1 MKKLLSILVAAA
13 LITALLAGCAT
24 NDTSANSGSSNDS
37 SSTSNGTS
45 NGTTTVES
53 IKKVGKLVVATSP
66 DFPPYEY
73 MQGSTPVGIDMDI
86 AKAIA
91 DDMGVELQI
100 DIMDFDGVLAAIS
113 TGKCDLG
120 LSALSVQPDRIE
132 SMEFSDKYFDS
143 TVKILVRIDSDI
155 KTSADLAGKKV
166 AVQLGTI
173 SDSVSVELGANVTRM
188 KKDSEGIME
197 LQNGRVDAV
206 VTDAGPAA
214 VYAANNPD
222 TLFMLE
228 EDLASEDI
236 YSVATK
242 KGNKDLIEQVNKTIK
257 RLLDEGKIEEFI
269 ENHKDA
275 E

>member
-1 MKKLLSILVAAA
+1 MKKVLSILLVAA
-13 LITALLAGCAT
+13 LIAGVLAGCAT
-24 NDTSANSGSSNDS
+24 NSSDD
-37 SSTSNGTS
+37 GTV
-45 NGTTTVES
+45 TPAS
-53 IKKVGKLVVATSP
+53 IKKAGKLIIATSP
-66 DFPPYEY
+66 DYPPFEY

-120 LSALSVQPDRIE
+120 LSALSVDPTRIE
-132 SMEFSDKYFDS
+132 SMDFSDKYFDS
-143 TVKILVRIDSDI
+143 TVKILVPIGSDI
-155 KTSADLAGKKV
+155 KSSADLAGKKV

-173 SDSVSVELGANVTRM
+173 ADSVSVDLGANVTRM

-222 TLFMLE
+222 TLFMLD

-242 KGNKDLIEQVNKTIK
+242 KGNKDLLEQVNKTIK